1 MKTMRDELEEQM
13 EKQKSIQKEVM
24 ERGRERITC
33 TLCEENIC
41 MMSMYYRGL
50 YTASE

>member
-24 ERGRERITC
+24 ERERITC

>member
-24 ERGRERITC
+24 EG
-33 TLCEENIC
+33 ENY
-41 MMSMYYRGL
+41 MYIM
-50 YTASE
+50 

>member
-24 ERGRERITC
+24 ERERELHIHYVRRI
-33 TLCEENIC
+33 
-41 MMSMYYRGL
+41 Y
-50 YTASE
+50 A

>member
-24 ERGRERITC
+24 ERERENYIY
-33 TLCEENIC
+33 I
-41 MMSMYYRGL
+41 M
-50 YTASE
+50 

>member
-24 ERGRERITC
+24 ER
-33 TLCEENIC
+33 ENY
-41 MMSMYYRGL
+41 MYIM
-50 YTASE
+50 

>member
-24 ERGRERITC
+24 ERERE
-33 TLCEENIC
+33 NY
-41 MMSMYYRGL
+41 MYIM
-50 YTASE
+50 